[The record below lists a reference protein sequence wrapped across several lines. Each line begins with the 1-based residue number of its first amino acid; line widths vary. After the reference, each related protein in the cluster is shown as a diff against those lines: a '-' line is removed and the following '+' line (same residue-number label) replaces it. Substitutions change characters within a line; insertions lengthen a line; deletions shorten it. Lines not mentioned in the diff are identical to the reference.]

1 MTLIFAPSIPKGFHI
16 TVLIGS
22 EIFLPTGSESS
33 MLTAEFEPRR
43 EIEIE
48 YIFTK
53 QHPGFTHHRQLNVF
67 SIRLDSKGHIVEN
80 YLHTTMTVPLE
91 KVLQV
96 LFNRNKFY
104 YKLSPTH
111 PFSRIF

>member
-1 MTLIFAPSIPKGFHI
+1 MTLIFAPSILKGFHI
-16 TVLIGS
+16 TILIGS

-33 MLTAEFEPRR
+33 MLTAEFEPRQ

-53 QHPGFTHHRQLNVF
+53 QYPGFTHHRQLNVF
-67 SIRLDSKGHIVEN
+67 SIRHSKGHIIEN

-96 LFNRNKFY
+96 LFNRNTFY
-104 YKLSPTH
+104 
-111 PFSRIF
+111 